1 MVQVQRQAKRH
12 VQGVLRWAGTA
23 HICTAV
29 PVGCEWCVG
38 HAHTRIPLLWESR
51 LRCCRWTMHK
61 PSAKASHKPAA
72 KLPIRPS
79 DPLDIPST
87 GSQQRHAENKGQRT
101 ARRKLKTTK
110 QAFTTSQT
118 KSAYALIAVVRGMP
132 PHLGNIDHIPWPLG
146 CTEGMFHTLHFVG
159 AWAPW
164 RVLLCSA
171 LSSCAIGR
179 AQGKEEQLRGHEVR
193 RHGDSVLGT
202 VQEPKCRILACM
214 KRQARSRTAHRA
226 DPPDVVRSCGRW
238 KR

>member
-1 MVQVQRQAKRH
+1 M
-12 VQGVLRWAGTA
+12 GICS
-23 HICTAV
+23 HIPHGADSHSTHPA
-29 PVGCEWCVG
+29 
-38 HAHTRIPLLWESR
+38 
-51 LRCCRWTMHK
+51 MHK

-214 KRQARSRTAHRA
+214 KRQAQSRTTHQV
-226 DPPDVVRSCGRW
+226 DPHGVVPVCNPREPRNSKFPWHPAKGGVGFRRT
-238 KR
+238 KRNASACLRVA